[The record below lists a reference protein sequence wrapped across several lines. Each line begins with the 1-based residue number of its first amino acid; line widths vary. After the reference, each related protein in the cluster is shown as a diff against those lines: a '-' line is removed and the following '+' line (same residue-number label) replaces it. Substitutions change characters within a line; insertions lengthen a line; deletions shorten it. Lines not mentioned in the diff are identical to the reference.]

1 MRRYLV
7 KLFIICILLTG
18 CTSQPVQESSGQDAQ
33 NQYMFF
39 PAVFQETE
47 DFYLGGNMIGNYMHY
62 YDKATGISGVLC
74 ADPSCGHDSSAC
86 GAYMEDGPTVSVWAG
101 KLYWVAPEGDSRD
114 KFLWRSDLSGMN
126 REKLKILSFEDFIV
140 KYQPQRYVVHR
151 GMLYALGDSNTVSGT
166 EISSGVTL
174 VATPLDDSQEFTVL
188 HEESFDQG
196 INTTVR
202 FVGDY
207 AYISQVTFP
216 LDRII
221 LDVSIKKINLTTGE
235 TETIYEEAGMSEN
248 LGALWVTQSEEL
260 YLPGTDEEFGYLW
273 RLENGKR
280 VEVTRWQSD
289 GLAVPKIMDGIA
301 IYLTWPDQ
309 VRYIEIAD
317 LNGVHIY
324 SGKLFPEDVP
334 GLPGDP
340 NACSFGIVGGD
351 RDKLILNLQNHGDL
365 TYPQDY
371 TVLIDLSNNMKAT
384 VLWSTDQ

>member
-1 MRRYLV
+1 MRRHLV
-7 KLFIICILLTG
+7 IVFITCILLTG

-39 PAVFQETE
+39 PAAFQETE
-47 DFYLGGNMIGNYMHY
+47 DFYLGGNMIGNYLHY

-74 ADPSCGHDSSAC
+74 ADPSCGHDNSNC
-86 GAYMEDGPTVSVWAG
+86 GAYMEDGPTVSVWDG

-126 REKLKILSFEDFIV
+126 REKLKLLSFEDFIV

-151 GMLYALGDSNTVSGT
+151 GMLYVLGDANTVSGT
-166 EISSGVTL
+166 EIGSWVTL
-174 VATPLDDSQEFTVL
+174 VATSLDDSQEFTVL
-188 HEESFDQG
+188 HEASFDKG
-196 INTTVR
+196 INSTVR

-216 LDRII
+216 LDRMI
-221 LDVSIKKINLTTGE
+221 LDVAVEKINLTTGE
-235 TETIYEEAGMSEN
+235 AETIYAEAGLSEN
-248 LGALWVTQSEEL
+248 LGALWVTRLGEL
-260 YLPGTDEEFGYLW
+260 YLPGADEQFGYLW
-273 RLENGKR
+273 KLEDGKR
-280 VEVTRWQSD
+280 VEITRWQSD

-309 VRYIEIAD
+309 VRYIEIVD
-317 LNGVHIY
+317 LNGAHIY

-351 RDKLILNLQNHGDL
+351 RDKLILNLQDHTNMQNPL
-365 TYPQDY
+365 DY
-371 TVLIDLSNNMKAT
+371 TVLIDLNNNMKAT

>member
-1 MRRYLV
+1 MRKHLV
-7 KLFIICILLTG
+7 ILLIISILLTG

-33 NQYMFF
+33 NQFMFF
-39 PAVFQETE
+39 PASFQETE
-47 DFYLGGNMIGNYMHY
+47 DFYLGSNMFGNYLHY

-74 ADPSCGHDSSAC
+74 ADPSCGHDTSAC
-86 GAYMEDGPTVSVWAG
+86 GAYMENGPTVSVWDG
-101 KLYWVAPEGDSRD
+101 KLYWVAPEGNSRD
-114 KFLWRSDLSGMN
+114 KYLWKSDLSGMN
-126 REKLKILSFEDFIV
+126 REKLKKLSFEDFII
-140 KYQPQRYVVHR
+140 KYQPQRYVIHR
-151 GMLYALGDSNTVSGT
+151 GMLYALGDANTVTGT
-166 EISSGVTL
+166 EISSWVTL

-188 HEESFDQG
+188 HEATFDQG
-196 INTTVR
+196 INSTVR

-216 LDRII
+216 LDRVI
-221 LDVSIKKINLTTGE
+221 LDVSVEKISLSTGAS
-235 TETIYEEAGMSEN
+235 ETIYSEAGLSEN
-248 LGALWVTQSEEL
+248 LGALWVTAEGEL
-260 YLPGTDEEFGYLW
+260 YLPGADDKFGYLW
-273 RLENGKR
+273 RIENGKR

-317 LNGVHIY
+317 LNGEHIY

-351 RDKLILNLQNHGDL
+351 RDKLILNLQDHSDMSD
-365 TYPQDY
+365 PKDY
-371 TVLIDLSNNMKAT
+371 TVLIDLNNNMKAT
-384 VLWSTDQ
+384 ILWKS